1 MTSPCRQTMGAC
13 LALALLAAPA
23 AAEDRSSPNP
33 ASHAPAFLEELLTGR
48 AYVYAKPRNRGGTWD
63 ESGRVA
69 GALLLAGGAA
79 FTCTRLKGA
88 TKTFTA
94 NWRVRPSDRH
104 RALLAIWGEK
114 DDPDDLRYH
123 SVPFYDG
130 ESGRLREEGWSGRDL
145 GWFVWTEGWV
155 QESWPR
161 VLADMCPDLV
171 EKLPAGM
178 AVNEAQT
185 ENWIGRLRKQ
195 DPGAALA
202 RFPGWEDGAPEV
214 RGEAARPPGGAG
226 HRKYE

>member
-1 MTSPCRQTMGAC
+1 MTTPCRQAAGAC

-33 ASHAPAFLEELLTGR
+33 ASHAPAFLEELLAGR

-69 GALLLAGGAA
+69 GALFLAGGAA

-94 NWRVRPSDRH
+94 NWRVRPSGRH
-104 RALLAIWGEK
+104 RSFLAIWAKKEHA
-114 DDPDDLRYH
+114 DDLRYH

-130 ESGRLREEGWSGRDL
+130 ESGRLREEAWSGRDL
-145 GWFVWTEGWV
+145 RWYVWTEGWV

-171 EKLPAGM
+171 GKLPEGM

-185 ENWIGRLRKQ
+185 ENWIGRLWKQ
-195 DPGAALA
+195 DPDAALA
-202 RFPGWEDGAPEV
+202 RFPGWEDGGPGGGRA
-214 RGEAARPPGGAG
+214 GRPPGGG
-226 HRKYE
+226 RGKYE